1 MAEKKSAVSFDSV
14 MRDLKAGK
22 YSPVYILM
30 GDEPYYIDLICNF
43 ISENALGEEERD
55 FNQTV
60 VFGADT
66 TAAKIADM
74 ARRYPMMAERQV
86 VVVKEAQAV
95 KHWDGVERYLE
106 KPQPTTVLVICHK
119 NGTIDGRK
127 KIVALAQ
134 KNGVVFTSNK
144 KRERDL
150 PPFIETYLRQYGV
163 GIDHKAAQMI
173 ADHIGSDISRI
184 AGELD
189 KLRLSMTGEEKY
201 VTPELVERNIG
212 ISKDYNPYELRN
224 AVVQKNV
231 MKANRIM
238 KYFCSNPKSGG
249 PYVLMPQLFS
259 FFQNMMIAYYA
270 PDRNNEEAMA
280 RHLGLRSGW
289 AARDYITGIR
299 NYQGKKVLEII
310 SKIRETDARIKGIG
324 KGNATDSD
332 LMQELVYFILH

>member
-1 MAEKKSAVSFDSV
+1 M
-14 MRDLKAGK
+14 
-22 YSPVYILM
+22 
-30 GDEPYYIDLICNF
+30 
-43 ISENALGEEERD
+43 
-55 FNQTV
+55 
-60 VFGADT
+60 
-66 TAAKIADM
+66 
-74 ARRYPMMAERQV
+74 
-86 VVVKEAQAV
+86 
-95 KHWDGVERYLE
+95 
-106 KPQPTTVLVICHK
+106 
-119 NGTIDGRK
+119 
-127 KIVALAQ
+127 
-134 KNGVVFTSNK
+134 
-144 KRERDL
+144 
-150 PPFIETYLRQYGV
+150 

>member
-150 PPFIETYLRQYGV
+150 PPFI
-163 GIDHKAAQMI
+163 
-173 ADHIGSDISRI
+173 
-184 AGELD
+184 
-189 KLRLSMTGEEKY
+189 
-201 VTPELVERNIG
+201 
-212 ISKDYNPYELRN
+212 
-224 AVVQKNV
+224 
-231 MKANRIM
+231 
-238 KYFCSNPKSGG
+238 
-249 PYVLMPQLFS
+249 
-259 FFQNMMIAYYA
+259 
-270 PDRNNEEAMA
+270 
-280 RHLGLRSGW
+280 
-289 AARDYITGIR
+289 
-299 NYQGKKVLEII
+299 
-310 SKIRETDARIKGIG
+310 
-324 KGNATDSD
+324 
-332 LMQELVYFILH
+332 